1 MEIKLSISISQSPE
15 NIWNYLLQ
23 VSTDIEW
30 RTDYSKT
37 EWTTQPPYGIGSKG
51 IHHHKKMGAIPWTII
66 KWEEGRHMEWIMGES
81 MFKDSI
87 GSYHVEPEKNGSC
100 VTVHS
105 KMVLPIFMRIIMA
118 ILGKKVIKADLRR
131 LKTIME
137 KQEIQQFPNP
147 PMNDA

>member
-1 MEIKLSISISQSPE
+1 MEIKQSISISQSPE

-37 EWTTQPPYGIGSKG
+37 EWTSQPPYGMGSTG

-81 MFKDSI
+81 MFKDST
-87 GSYHVEPEKNGSC
+87 GYYHVEPENEGSR
-100 VTVHS
+100 VTICS
-105 KMVLPIFMRIIMA
+105 KMVLPLFMRIIMA
-118 ILGKKVIKADLRR
+118 FLGKKVVKADLIR
-131 LKTIME
+131 LKAIME
-137 KQEIQQFPNP
+137 K
-147 PMNDA
+147 